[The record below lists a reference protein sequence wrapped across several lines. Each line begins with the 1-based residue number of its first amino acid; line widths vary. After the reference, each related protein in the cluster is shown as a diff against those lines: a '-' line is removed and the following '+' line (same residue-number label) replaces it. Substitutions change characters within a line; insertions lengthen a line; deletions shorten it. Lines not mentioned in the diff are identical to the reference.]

1 MLSFL
6 CEAMSDYFSNGSV
19 LQEASKIPELLYN
32 EQFYAKLKEKFHE
45 NMLKEFGF
53 SDEKV
58 GQ

>member
-1 MLSFL
+1 
-6 CEAMSDYFSNGSV
+6 MSDYFSNGSV